1 LPITPVHEPKTH
13 TAKHLWP
20 IANAVADCSAVQ
32 YYPTMA
38 TANEV
43 EKLALDLAERER
55 AILAAHLLKSPPA
68 VLDDAD
74 EGMAEALQRD
84 KDLDANPKLGIS
96 IDQLEQQIQQ
106 RRA

>member
-1 LPITPVHEPKTH
+1 
-13 TAKHLWP
+13 
-20 IANAVADCSAVQ
+20 
-32 YYPTMA
+32 MA

-43 EKLALDLAERER
+43 EKLALDLAESER
-55 AILAAHLLKSPPA
+55 AILATHLLKSLPA

-96 IDQLEQQIQQ
+96 IEQLDQQIQQ

>member
-1 LPITPVHEPKTH
+1 
-13 TAKHLWP
+13 
-20 IANAVADCSAVQ
+20 
-32 YYPTMA
+32 MA

-43 EKLALDLAERER
+43 EKLALDLVEKER
-55 AILAAHLLKSPPA
+55 AILATHLLKSLPP

-84 KDLDANPKLGIS
+84 KDLDANPKSAFS
-96 IDQLEQQIQQ
+96 IEQLDQQIQQ

>member
-1 LPITPVHEPKTH
+1 
-13 TAKHLWP
+13 
-20 IANAVADCSAVQ
+20 
-32 YYPTMA
+32 MA

-55 AILAAHLLKSPPA
+55 AILATQLLKSLPT

-74 EGMAEALQRD
+74 EGMAEALRRD
-84 KDLDANPKLGIS
+84 KDLDANPNLGIS

>member
-1 LPITPVHEPKTH
+1 
-13 TAKHLWP
+13 
-20 IANAVADCSAVQ
+20 
-32 YYPTMA
+32 MA
-38 TANEV
+38 TAHEV
-43 EKLALDLAERER
+43 EKLALDLAEKER
-55 AILAAHLLKSPPA
+55 AILATHLLKSLPA

-96 IDQLEQQIQQ
+96 IEQLEQQVQQ